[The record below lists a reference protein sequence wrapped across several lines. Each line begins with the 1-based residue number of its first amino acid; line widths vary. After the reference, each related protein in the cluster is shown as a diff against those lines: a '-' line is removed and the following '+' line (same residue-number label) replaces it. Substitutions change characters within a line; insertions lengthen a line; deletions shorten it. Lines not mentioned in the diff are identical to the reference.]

1 MLKSNFNQFHKQF
14 SENLPRSLERTI
26 SLLDKIGNP
35 QNKIKNIIH
44 IAGTNGKGSI
54 LSYIK
59 SCLIMNNLKVNAF
72 TSPHL
77 VKINERILID
87 NKLVKDK
94 LLEKTIDRLFQDSK
108 NRKIAFFE
116 FITVCAL
123 YLFNQHKADW
133 NLFEVGMG
141 GQFDATNVLT
151 KKDLA
156 IITPISYDHE
166 DFLGDDIIEITKEK
180 IGITNSKTYTVVG
193 KQPKNI
199 TEFILKNFL
208 HNKKKRFVYG
218 LDWTMTKK
226 KESFYYEDNDT
237 SIRINNP
244 FMIGEHQ
251 KMNAAL
257 SIASLR
263 FLKESKKINLPKN
276 IIEKGISN
284 TEWHGRLEKINCENN
299 LSELW
304 IDSCHNPSGAKA
316 IAHEMKK
323 MNSEKQK
330 KMKLIFSLKKGKKI
344 RDFVIA
350 FEDIFDEIKYIGIN
364 DNHYSFSEIKKN
376 TIGVNINISELKEF
390 DKKIILKDDYPSR
403 ILICGSMQLIGKAIS
418 IF

>member
-1 MLKSNFNQFHKQF
+1 MLKNNFNQFHKQF

-26 SLLDKIGNP
+26 SLLNEIGNP
-35 QNKIKNIIH
+35 QNEIKNIIH

-59 SCLIMNNLKVNAF
+59 SCLTMNNLEVNAF

-77 VKINERILID
+77 VKVNERILIN
-87 NKLVKDK
+87 NKIIEDD
-94 LLEKTIDRLFQDSK
+94 LLEKTIDKLFQYSK
-108 NRKIAFFE
+108 NRNIAFFE
-116 FITVCAL
+116 FITGCAL
-123 YLFNQHKADW
+123 YLFNQNKADW

-141 GQFDATNVLT
+141 GEFDATNILP

-166 DFLGDDIIEITKEK
+166 DFLGNDIIEITKEK
-180 IGITNSKTYTVVG
+180 MGITNNKTYTVVG
-193 KQPKNI
+193 KQPKTI
-199 TEFILKNFL
+199 IDFILKNFL
-208 HNKKKRFVYG
+208 YNKKNRFIYG

-226 KESFYYEDNDT
+226 KESSYYEDNDV

-263 FLKESKKINLPKN
+263 FLKKTKKINLSKT
-276 IIEKGISN
+276 IIEKGI
-284 TEWHGRLEKINCENN
+284 TKTKWHGRLEKINCENN
-299 LSELW
+299 LLELW
-304 IDSCHNPSGAKA
+304 IDSCHNPSGTKA
-316 IAHEMKK
+316 IAREMKK

-330 KMKLIFSLKKGKKI
+330 KMNLIFSLKKGKKI
-344 RDFVIA
+344 RDFIIP
-350 FEDIFDEIKYIGIN
+350 FEGIFDEIKYIGIN
-364 DNHYSFSEIKKN
+364 DNHYSFNEIKKD
-376 TIGVNINISELKEF
+376 TIGVNINIREIKKF
-390 DKKIILKDDYPSR
+390 DKKLILKDEHPSR
-403 ILICGSMQLIGKAIS
+403 ILICGSMQLVGKAIS

>member
-263 FLKESKKINLPKN
+263 FLKESKKINLSKN